1 VKQLNFRK
9 AAVQQITTPEQLNEL
24 IKVVKPHNWIILYT
38 VLFFMI
44 ALILWSLLGS
54 IPTRVKGQGI
64 LITENGELYDA
75 IAPEGEARV
84 ISINIKIGDHVK
96 KDDVI
101 AHLSVPMVTKQIV
114 VHQKYL
120 ERISTQ
126 YNTLLTQSAR
136 LISERQVATQNVLD
150 NLQTDI
156 DETKKQLAIL
166 SDLVEREQ
174 TMQKKGYVTLE
185 QTTATL
191 NQVYNVKQ
199 HFRET
204 QNKIVEST
212 ISLENYKQDWQRRL
226 DELDL
231 NIAEAKRDLSKMIQQ
246 QNVSKVVISPVAGV
260 VTSIRVAIGDG
271 VKGGK
276 PIASIASEG
285 KGLDALIYLPSSE
298 GQRVKVGDK
307 AIVSP
312 SIIEKEENG
321 SLVGKVYSVSMFPLS
336 IDSLIADLHNE
347 ELAKRFTEDNK
358 TNTLIIPVALKVH
371 ILANKDTYSGYEW
384 TSGKGP
390 NQKIIPGMIVSAE
403 ITVREQAPISLII
416 PGLKRLIYE
425 EPSQNDKF

>member
-1 VKQLNFRK
+1 VKQLKFRK

-24 IKVVKPHNWIILYT
+24 IRVVKPHNWIILYT
-38 VLFFMI
+38 ILFFVF
-44 ALILWSLLGS
+44 ALVLWSLLGS

-64 LITENGELYDA
+64 LITENGEIYDA

-84 ISINIKIGDHVK
+84 ININFKIGDHVN
-96 KDDVI
+96 KDDII

-126 YNTLLTQSAR
+126 YNTLLIQSAQ
-136 LISERQVATQNVLD
+136 LINEREVGAQNILN
-150 NLQTDI
+150 NLQTDVE
-156 DETKKQLAIL
+156 ETKKQLAVL
-166 SDLVEREQ
+166 SDLLEREQ
-174 TMQKKGYVTLE
+174 TLQKKGYVTLE

-191 NQVYNVKQ
+191 NQIYEVKQ

-204 QNKIVEST
+204 QNKIVENT
-212 ISLENYKQDWQRRL
+212 IALENYKQDWQKRL
-226 DELDL
+226 DDLTL
-231 NIAEAKRDLSKMIQQ
+231 NIAEAKRDLSKMVEQ
-246 QNVSKVVISPVAGV
+246 QNVSKVVISPVTGI

-271 VKGGK
+271 VKSGK
-276 PIASIASEG
+276 PVASIASEG
-285 KGLDALIYLPSSE
+285 LGLDALIYLPSSE
-298 GQRVKVGDK
+298 GQRVRVGDK

-321 SLVGKVYSVSMFPLS
+321 SLVGTVYSVSIFPLS
-336 IDSLIADLHNE
+336 IDSLVAELHNE

-371 ILANKDTYSGYEW
+371 ILPNKGTYSGYEW

-425 EPSQNDKF
+425 EPAQNDKL